1 MKRLDNNGLGRFA
14 TESAVIVSSILL
26 AFAIDAWWG
35 DRVDRQ
41 ALVNHL
47 AAVEAELVAN
57 QEAADSQLERLDHRI
72 LLTNRVLSALSIGEI
87 ESSQSEFMSN
97 LGEALTFGR
106 SLKNRHNSIEA
117 LKNSNQFGSYQNV
130 EFIKA
135 LNNLTGVVRDAEAI
149 EEQRAAL
156 YYSDIKPTL
165 ERHVVMAELGW
176 TEVKSYGE
184 YAENRIEVTTRP
196 EFVSDMVGIRSR
208 DTWNMM
214 FGWKIMLLDCRDVL
228 GRYRQSNED
237 LIGKVRAELERLR

>member
-1 MKRLDNNGLGRFA
+1 MKRLDKNGLGRFA

-72 LLTNRVLSALSIGEI
+72 LLTNRVLLALSNSEI
-87 ESSQSEFMSN
+87 EIPQSEFMSN
-97 LGEALTFGR
+97 LSEALTFGR

-130 EFIKA
+130 EFIEA
-135 LNNLTGVVRDAEAI
+135 LNNLTGVVRDAEAV
-149 EEQRAAL
+149 EEQRSAL
-156 YYSDIKPTL
+156 YYSDIKPAL
-165 ERHVVMAELGW
+165 ERYLVMAELGW
-176 TEVKSYGE
+176 TEVESYSE
-184 YAENRIEVTTRP
+184 YAEDRIEVTTRP
-196 EFVSDMVGIRSR
+196 EFESDMVGIQSR
-208 DTWNMM
+208 ETWNTI
-214 FGWKIMLLDCRDVL
+214 FGWKIMLLDYRDVL
-228 GRYRQSNED
+228 GRYRESNED